1 MLQELMEYGG
11 GLDSEPGFKTR
22 EVRWC
27 IELATDGRFL
37 NVLPLGDGKRG
48 AMHHRCPDMHAMNAG
63 GKSHFL
69 VETVQTVV
77 LMFKANEEA
86 KKIAGTEDKH
96 RFFVEMLSKATDAA
110 PALSA
115 LVNALNNESC
125 LEVIR
130 EALTVRKAKPA
141 DWLSFRIDGID
152 PREDAVIQAWWRE
165 WRKLDMG
172 DDVPDSVTI
181 SGNATDGSMVCF
193 LSGEATQPLLTQP
206 KITGLSGV
214 GGLSMG
220 DVMVGFDKAAFGS
233 FGLNQ
238 SANAAMSAEAAQKY
252 VDGLNNLIRDHSRKL
267 ANSLVV
273 HWFKQQ
279 IAPQDDP
286 LEWLNGFESQEQTEA
301 AAQAA
306 ARRLLDAIRSGT
318 RADLGNNHYYALT
331 LSGASGR
338 VMVRD
343 WMQGRFED
351 LVRNIEAWFAD
362 FAIVIAG
369 DRKDCDG
376 EKIAH
381 DPKFY
386 EVCLA
391 LVRNDQKKSIS
402 ENLKQLPAPSAAT
415 LWKVAV
421 QHLPIPQPLMAQALA
436 RFRADLVDKDQPP
449 FNHAR
454 MGLIK
459 AYFVRLNSGGNTTM
473 TAYLNPDHP
482 APAYHCGRLLA
493 ILANLQ
499 RAALGD
505 VGAGVVQRYYAAAS
519 QTPGLIIGRLVSN
532 ARNHLGK
539 LEGGLAFWYE
549 NQIADVMGHLGD
561 GAPRIL
567 DLNGQGL
574 FALGYYQQLAALRE
588 GKKFN
593 ETAQG
598 ETK

>member
-1 MLQELMEYGG
+1 MLQALMDYGN

-27 IELATDGRFL
+27 IELTADGRFL

-48 AMHHRCPDMHAMNAG
+48 AMQHRCPDMHAMNAG

-69 VETVQTVV
+69 VETVQTIA
-77 LMFKANEEA
+77 LMFKANEEPE
-86 KKIAGTEDKH
+86 KIAGTKDKH
-96 RFFVEMLSKATDAA
+96 RFFVDMLGKAVDSA
-110 PALSA
+110 PALGVLVTA
-115 LVNALNNESC
+115 LQNDSC
-125 LEVIR
+125 LEGIR
-130 EALTVRKAKPA
+130 KALTECKAKPA

-152 PREDAVIQAWWRE
+152 PCEDKTVQAWWRS
-165 WRKLDMG
+165 WRARDIRG
-172 DDVPDSVTI
+172 NSSNSANTPD
-181 SGNATDGSMVCF
+181 NADNGTMVCF
-193 LSGEATQPLLTQP
+193 LTGDVIQPLPTHR

-214 GGLSMG
+214 GGLTMG

-233 FGLNQ
+233 FGLDQ

-252 VDGLNNLIRDHSRKL
+252 VDGLNDLIRNHSRKL
-267 ANSLVV
+267 ANALVV
-273 HWFKQQ
+273 HWFKKQVN
-279 IAPQDDP
+279 PQDDP

-301 AAQAA
+301 AAQGAV
-306 ARRLLDAIRSGT
+306 RRLLEAIRKGE
-318 RADLGNNHYYALT
+318 RADLSDNHYYALT
-331 LSGASGR
+331 LSGAAGR

-343 WMQGRFED
+343 WMEGAFEN
-351 LVRNIEAWFAD
+351 LVSNIEAWFTD
-362 FAIVIAG
+362 FTIVTAA

-376 EKIAH
+376 KKIAY

-386 EVCLA
+386 EACLA

-402 ENLKQLPAPSAAT
+402 ENLKQLPAPHATT

-421 QHLPIPQPLMAQALA
+421 QRLPIPQPMMAQALA
-436 RFRADLVDKDQPP
+436 RFRIDIVDKDQPP

-459 AYFVRLNSGGNTTM
+459 AYFVRLNSGGTTTM
-473 TAYLNPDHP
+473 TAYLNPEHP
-482 APAYHCGRLLA
+482 EPAYHCGRLLA
-493 ILANLQ
+493 VLSNLQ

-505 VGAGVVQRYYAAAS
+505 VGAGVVQRFYAAAS
-519 QTPGLIIGRLVSN
+519 QTPGLIIGRLISN

-539 LEGGLAFWYE
+539 LDGGLAHWYE
-549 NQIADVMGHLGD
+549 NQIADVMVRLGD

-574 FALGYYQQLAALRE
+574 FALGYYQQLAALRA
-588 GKKFN
+588 GKKTN
-593 ETAQG
+593 ETVQG
-598 ETK
+598 ETI

>member
-1 MLQELMEYGG
+1 MLQALMDYGN
-11 GLDSEPGFKTR
+11 GLDSEPGFRTR

-27 IELATDGRFL
+27 IELAADGRFL

-48 AMHHRCPDMHAMNAG
+48 AMQHRCPDMHAMNAG

-69 VETVQTVV
+69 VETVQTVA
-77 LMFKANEEA
+77 LMFKANEEPE
-86 KKIAGTEDKH
+86 KIAGTKDKH
-96 RFFVEMLSKATDAA
+96 RFFVDMLGKAVDSA
-110 PALSA
+110 PALGVLITTLQNDSF
-115 LVNALNNESC
+115 
-125 LEVIR
+125 LEGIR
-130 EALTVRKAKPA
+130 KALTECKAKPA

-152 PREDAVIQAWWRE
+152 PREDKTVQAWWRS
-165 WRKLDMG
+165 WRARDIG
-172 DDVPDSVTI
+172 GNSSNAANTPSNADD
-181 SGNATDGSMVCF
+181 GKMVCF
-193 LSGEATQPLLTQP
+193 LTGDAIQPLLTHR

-214 GGLSMG
+214 GGLTMG

-233 FGLNQ
+233 FGLDQ

-252 VDGLNNLIRDHSRKL
+252 VDGLNDLIRNHSRKL
-267 ANSLVV
+267 ANALVV
-273 HWFKQQ
+273 HWFKKQVN
-279 IAPQDDP
+279 PQDDP

-301 AAQAA
+301 AAQGA
-306 ARRLLDAIRSGT
+306 ARRLLEAIRKGE
-318 RADLGNNHYYALT
+318 RADLSDNHYYALT
-331 LSGASGR
+331 LSGAAGR

-343 WMQGRFED
+343 WMEGAFEN
-351 LVRNIEAWFAD
+351 LVSNIEAWFTD
-362 FAIVIAG
+362 FTIVTAA

-376 EKIAH
+376 KKIAY

-386 EVCLA
+386 EACLA

-402 ENLKQLPAPSAAT
+402 ENLKQLPAPHATT

-421 QHLPIPQPLMAQALA
+421 QRLPIPQPMMAQALA
-436 RFRADLVDKDQPP
+436 RFRIDIVDKDQPP

-459 AYFVRLNSGGNTTM
+459 AYFVRLNPGGNTTM
-473 TAYLNPDHP
+473 TAYLNPEHP
-482 APAYHCGRLLA
+482 EPAYHCGRLLA
-493 ILANLQ
+493 VLSNLQ

-505 VGAGVVQRYYAAAS
+505 VGAGVVQRFYAAAS
-519 QTPGLIIGRLVSN
+519 QTPGLIIGRLISN

-539 LEGGLAFWYE
+539 LDGGLAHWYE
-549 NQIADVMGHLGD
+549 NQIADVMVRLGD

-574 FALGYYQQLAALRE
+574 FALGYYQQLAALRA
-588 GKKFN
+588 GKKAN
-593 ETAQG
+593 ETEQG